1 MATIHR
7 VFVYLLYVWR
17 AKPVETESTYKR
29 FDDHELWLIVTI
41 ERQFDFEIVILSNEF
56 WFFENSSKDNEPPKY
71 IFQME
76 YDIWQ
81 SLKNR
86 FISNKQFV
94 YCYPGKKNFNWVDW
108 KKFSVTPFYFN
119 DFITSIEKARDERV
133 ESHQ

>member
-17 AKPVETESTYKR
+17 AKAVKTESTCKR

-86 FISNKQFV
+86 FISNIRTSNSFIAIQ
-94 YCYPGKKNFNWVDW
+94 GKKTLIESIGKSFRWRR
-108 KKFSVTPFYFN
+108 
-119 DFITSIEKARDERV
+119 FILTIS
-133 ESHQ
+133 

>member
-17 AKPVETESTYKR
+17 AKPVETESTCKR

-86 FISNKQFV
+86 FISNIRTSNSFIAIQ
-94 YCYPGKKNFNWVDW
+94 GKKTLIESIGKSFRWRR
-108 KKFSVTPFYFN
+108 
-119 DFITSIEKARDERV
+119 FILTIS
-133 ESHQ
+133 